1 MTLAKLVKTKANR
14 VLGIDAS
21 TNSIAF
27 CLMEN
32 DIPLKWGKVELSG
45 SDIYDKIYDA
55 KIKMH
60 SMLDQLKSD
69 YIAVDGAILVRSPD
83 AVIKLSYVYGV
94 VIAELMSTGASVI
107 TISPSSWQAYIGNK
121 NPTKEE
127 KAAIRVKNPGY
138 AESWYKN
145 QLRNMRK
152 QRTADYFNKKYNIS
166 LEDFDV
172 ADSFGIAHYANKVL
186 LNDEIISKPDLA
198 IQKVCS
204 TKENGN

>member
-1 MTLAKLVKTKANR
+1 MTLASLIKTKANR

-21 TNSIAF
+21 TTSIAF

-32 DIPLKWGKVELSG
+32 DIPIKWGKINLVG
-45 SDIYDKIYDA
+45 NDIYEKIHDA
-55 KIKMH
+55 KNKMH
-60 SMLDQLKSD
+60 MMVGELKSD
-69 YIAVDGAILVRSPD
+69 YIAVEGAILVRSPD

-127 KAAIRVKNPGY
+127 KAAIRLKSPGY
-138 AESWYKN
+138 ADSWYKN

-152 QRTADYFNKKYNIS
+152 QRTADYFNKKYN
-166 LEDFDV
+166 LDVVDFDV

-186 LNDEIISKPDLA
+186 TER
-198 IQKVCS
+198 
-204 TKENGN
+204 

>member
-1 MTLAKLVKTKANR
+1 MTLASLKKTQANR

-32 DIPLKWGKVELSG
+32 DVPLKWGKVNLEG
-45 SDIYDKIYDA
+45 IDIYEKIYDA
-55 KIKMH
+55 KRKMAM
-60 SMLDQLKSD
+60 MLDELKSD
-69 YIAVDGAILVRSPD
+69 YIVVEGAILVRSPD

-107 TISPSSWQAYIGNK
+107 TISPTSWQAYIGNK

-127 KAAIRVKNPGY
+127 KAAIRLKSPGY
-138 AESWYKN
+138 ADSWYKN
-145 QLRNMRK
+145 QIRNMRK
-152 QRTADYFNKKYNIS
+152 QRTVDYFNNKYN
-166 LEDFDV
+166 LNLDDFDV

-186 LNDEIISKPDLA
+186 TER
-198 IQKVCS
+198 
-204 TKENGN
+204 

>member
-1 MTLAKLVKTKANR
+1 MKLADLVKTKAHR

-32 DIPLKWGKVELSG
+32 DIPLKWGKIELAG
-45 SDIYDKIYDA
+45 MDIYDKIHDA

-60 SMLDQLKSD
+60 AMLDELKSD
-69 YIAVDGAILVRSPD
+69 YIVVEGAILVRSPD

-107 TISPSSWQAYIGNK
+107 TISPSAWQAYIGNK

-127 KAAIRVKNPGY
+127 KSAVRLLNPGY
-138 AESWYKN
+138 ADSWYKN
-145 QLRNMRK
+145 KLRNMRK
-152 QRTADYFNKKYNIS
+152 QRTADYFNRKYG
-166 LEDFDV
+166 LEIVDFDV
-172 ADSFGIAHYANKVL
+172 ADSFGIAHYGNQVL
-186 LNDEIISKPDLA
+186 
-198 IQKVCS
+198 
-204 TKENGN
+204 TRR

>member
-1 MTLAKLVKTKANR
+1 MKLASLVKTKAYS

-32 DIPLKWGKVELSG
+32 NIPLKWGKIELEG
-45 SDIYDKIYDA
+45 MNIYEKIYDA
-55 KIKMH
+55 KKKM
-60 SMLDQLKSD
+60 STMLEELKSD
-69 YIAVDGAILVRSPD
+69 YIVVEGAILVRSPD

-107 TISPSSWQAYIGNK
+107 TISPSAWQAYIGNK

-127 KAAIRVKNPGY
+127 KAAIRLINPGY
-138 AESWYKN
+138 ADSWYKN

-152 QRTADYFNKKYNIS
+152 QRTVDYFNKKYS
-166 LEDFDV
+166 LSITDFDV
-172 ADSFGIAHYANKVL
+172 ADAFGIAHYSNEEL
-186 LNDEIISKPDLA
+186 
-198 IQKVCS
+198 
-204 TKENGN
+204 TKR

>member
-1 MTLAKLVKTKANR
+1 MTLASLVKTKANR

-21 TNSIAF
+21 TSSIAF

-32 DIPLKWGKVELSG
+32 DVPIKWGKINLVG
-45 SDIYDKIYDA
+45 NDIYEKIYNA
-55 KIKMH
+55 KTKMNI
-60 SMLDQLKSD
+60 MLNELKSD
-69 YIAVDGAILVRSPD
+69 YIAVEGAILVRSPD

-121 NPTKEE
+121 NPTKDE
-127 KAAIRVKNPGY
+127 KAAIRLKNPGY

-152 QRTADYFNKKYNIS
+152 QRTADYFNKKYG
-166 LEDFDV
+166 LDVVDFDV

-186 LNDEIISKPDLA
+186 TER
-198 IQKVCS
+198 
-204 TKENGN
+204 

>member
-1 MTLAKLVKTKANR
+1 MKLGELIKLKASR

-27 CLMEN
+27 CLMEDN
-32 DIPLKWGKVELSG
+32 HPLKWGKVDLVG
-45 SDIYDKIYDA
+45 SDIYEKIYDA
-55 KIKMH
+55 KVKMNI
-60 SMLDQLKSD
+60 MLDELKSD
-69 YIAVDGAILVRSPD
+69 YIAVEGAILVRSPD

-94 VIAELMSTGASVI
+94 VIAELMSTGSRVI

-127 KAAIRVKNPGY
+127 KAEIRIKNPGY
-138 AESWYKN
+138 ADSWYKT

-152 QRTADYFNKKYNIS
+152 QRTVDYFNNKYKIS
-166 LEDFDV
+166 LDDFDV

-186 LNDEIISKPDLA
+186 TER
-198 IQKVCS
+198 
-204 TKENGN
+204 

>member
-1 MTLAKLVKTKANR
+1 MTLADLVKTKASR

-32 DIPLKWGKVELSG
+32 DKPLKWGKINFVG
-45 SDIYDKIYDA
+45 QDIYEKIHDA
-55 KIKMH
+55 KIKTS
-60 SMLDQLKSD
+60 SMLDELKSD
-69 YIAVDGAILVRSPD
+69 YIAVEGAILVRSPD

-127 KAAIRVKNPGY
+127 KTAIRLMNPGY
-138 AESWYKN
+138 ADSWYKN

-152 QRTADYFNKKYNIS
+152 QRTADYFNNKHGLAI
-166 LEDFDV
+166 EDFDV
-172 ADSFGIAHYANKVL
+172 ADAFGIAYYAREVLTNK
-186 LNDEIISKPDLA
+186 
-198 IQKVCS
+198 
-204 TKENGN
+204 

>member
-1 MTLAKLVKTKANR
+1 MKLAELVKTKAHR

-32 DIPLKWGKVELSG
+32 DKPLKWGKIELVG
-45 SDIYDKIYDA
+45 MDIYEKIYDA
-55 KIKMH
+55 KKKMAL
-60 SMLDQLKSD
+60 MLDELKSD
-69 YIAVDGAILVRSPD
+69 YIVVEGAILVRSPD

-94 VIAELMSTGASVI
+94 VIAELMSTGAKVI

-121 NPTKEE
+121 NPTKDE
-127 KAAIRVKNPGY
+127 KQAIRVKNPGY
-138 AESWYKN
+138 ADSWYKT

-152 QRTADYFNKKYNIS
+152 QRTVDYFNNKYS
-166 LEDFDV
+166 LLITDFDV

-186 LNDEIISKPDLA
+186 TER
-198 IQKVCS
+198 
-204 TKENGN
+204 

>member
-1 MTLAKLVKTKANR
+1 MKLGELIKTKAGR

-32 DIPLKWGKVELSG
+32 DEPLKWGKVDLVG
-45 SDIYDKIYDA
+45 SDIYEKIHDA

-60 SMLDQLKSD
+60 AMLDELKSD
-69 YIAVDGAILVRSPD
+69 YIVVEGAVLVRSPD

-94 VIAELMSTGASVI
+94 VIAELMSTGAKVI

-121 NPTKEE
+121 NPTKDE
-127 KAAIRVKNPGY
+127 KAAIRVKHPGY
-138 AESWYKN
+138 ADSWYKN

-152 QRTADYFNKKYNIS
+152 QRTADYFNRKYN
-166 LEDFDV
+166 LNVVDFDV

-186 LNDEIISKPDLA
+186 TER
-198 IQKVCS
+198 
-204 TKENGN
+204 

>member
-1 MTLAKLVKTKANR
+1 MTLASLKKTQANR

-32 DIPLKWGKVELSG
+32 DVPLKWGKINIIG
-45 SDIYDKIYDA
+45 NDIYEKIYDA
-55 KIKMH
+55 KVKM
-60 SMLDQLKSD
+60 SVMLDELKSD
-69 YIAVDGAILVRSPD
+69 YIVVEGAILVRSPD

-107 TISPSSWQAYIGNK
+107 TISPTSWQAYIGNK

-127 KAAIRVKNPGY
+127 KAAIRLKSPGY
-138 AESWYKN
+138 ADSWYKT
-145 QLRNMRK
+145 QIRNMRK
-152 QRTADYFNKKYNIS
+152 QRTVDYFNKKYNLS
-166 LEDFDV
+166 LDDFDV

-186 LNDEIISKPDLA
+186 TER
-198 IQKVCS
+198 
-204 TKENGN
+204 

>member
-1 MTLAKLVKTKANR
+1 MTLASLKKTQANR

-32 DIPLKWGKVELSG
+32 DLPLKWGKINLEG
-45 SDIYDKIYDA
+45 NDIYEKIYDA
-55 KIKMH
+55 KIKM
-60 SMLDQLKSD
+60 SVMLNELKSD
-69 YIAVDGAILVRSPD
+69 YIVVEGAILVRSPD

-94 VIAELMSTGASVI
+94 VIAELMSTGAKVI
-107 TISPSSWQAYIGNK
+107 TISPTAWQAYIGNK
-121 NPTKEE
+121 NPTKDE
-127 KAAIRVKNPGY
+127 KSAVRVNNPGY
-138 AESWYKN
+138 ADSWYKT

-152 QRTADYFNKKYNIS
+152 QRTVDYFNSKYRLS

-186 LNDEIISKPDLA
+186 TER
-198 IQKVCS
+198 
-204 TKENGN
+204 

>member
-1 MTLAKLVKTKANR
+1 MKLGELIKLKANR

-27 CLMEN
+27 CLMEDN
-32 DIPLKWGKVELSG
+32 HPLKWGKVDLVG
-45 SDIYDKIYDA
+45 SDIYEKIYDA
-55 KIKMH
+55 KVKMNV
-60 SMLDQLKSD
+60 MLDELKSD
-69 YIAVDGAILVRSPD
+69 YIAVEGAILVRSPD

-94 VIAELMSTGASVI
+94 VIAELMSTGSRVI

-127 KAAIRVKNPGY
+127 KAGIRLKNPGY
-138 AESWYKN
+138 ADSWYKT

-152 QRTADYFNKKYNIS
+152 QRTVDYFNNKYKIS
-166 LEDFDV
+166 LDDFDV

-186 LNDEIISKPDLA
+186 TER
-198 IQKVCS
+198 
-204 TKENGN
+204 